1 MSAIG
6 LATRGYLNGIPKKVV
21 LAAPQ
26 AQAILTKALEL
37 PLPISLTESRGIFQ
51 PDIILRS
58 AITVALADIRANPW
72 LLDYVFASLPQDQ
85 LTWKEY
91 GQQSI
96 QTAKDWFLKTNIPV
110 VVTPVLNESKWP
122 AISITLLDS
131 SEVTSETT
139 LGDIHYEPTEG
150 NFSKWPSLTD
160 NFTPQHYNPGTGLVT
175 LSSFLTGDIQI
186 AKGMYIV
193 DFVGR
198 THEILEVIDDKTFR
212 INPGVVADFR
222 NSTLKGHKPSFIT
235 HLESASYRETYRIG
249 IHVSAEPTYLIWLH
263 SLMVFCLLRYK
274 EALLEARGFERSVL
288 QSSDLNREESVSES
302 ELIFSRYV
310 TITGYVRQYW
320 PKAIATVIDGV
331 GVNFKN
337 SIEAAGIRVIG
348 GGSVKDAGLDPE
360 EQLWVGDMDSL
371 TQRKK

>member
-1 MSAIG
+1 MPALS
-6 LATRGYLNGIPKKVV
+6 LLTRGYLSPSKIP
-21 LAAPQ
+21 PIFPQQ
-26 AQAILTKALEL
+26 AQSILSKALEL
-37 PLPISLTESRGIFQ
+37 PLPISLTEARGIFQ

-72 LLDYVFASLPQDQ
+72 LLDHVFGSLPQDQ

-91 GQQSI
+91 GQQSVS
-96 QTAKDWFLKTNIPV
+96 TAKEWFLKTNIPV

-131 SEVTSETT
+131 SEVASEST

-150 NFSKWPSLTD
+150 NFSKWPALTD
-160 NFTPQHYNPGTGLVT
+160 NFTPQHYNPGTGIVT
-175 LSSFLTGDIQI
+175 LSNHLTGDIRI
-186 AKGMYIV
+186 AKGMFIV

-198 THEILEVIDDKTFR
+198 THEIVEVIDEKTFK

-235 HLESASYRETYRIG
+235 HMESASYRETYRIG
-249 IHVSAEPTYLIWLH
+249 IHVAAEPTYLIWIH
-263 SLMVFCLLRYK
+263 SLLVFCLLRYK
-274 EALLEARGFERSVL
+274 EALLEARGFERSTL
-288 QSSDLNREESVSES
+288 QSSDLNREEGFDS

-331 GVNFKN
+331 GVNLDRNPGISVLGVDTVKN
-337 SIEAAGIRVIG
+337 AGV
-348 GGSVKDAGLDPE
+348 DPNT
-360 EQLWVGDMDSL
+360 QLWVGEQDAL
-371 TQRKK
+371 TQKKKK